1 MKKLLISLT
10 LLISIAEAYD
20 FNPQMQ
26 KYMNDLKTEAKKANP
41 EFKGFD
47 YSRGEKIFTSKHVGK
62 RGKLISCVTCHTS
75 DFSKNGE
82 NISTGKVIDPLSP
95 TTNADRFVKVK
106 DVKKWL
112 RRNFKDVYV
121 REGSAQEKGDVV
133 IYIVNK
139 K

>member
-1 MKKLLISLT
+1 MS
-10 LLISIAEAYD
+10 
-20 FNPQMQ
+20 
-26 KYMNDLKTEAKKANP
+26 
-41 EFKGFD
+41 
-47 YSRGEKIFTSKHVGK
+47 
-62 RGKLISCVTCHTS
+62 CHTS
-75 DFSKNGE
+75 DFTKNGE
-82 NISTGKVIDPLSP
+82 NISTGKVIDPFSP